1 MIILNYKNQL
11 YKYFLY
17 ISALLVTLFIIV
29 NVFYKEQ
36 AKDLKDVKTSTITY
50 KDELTEV
57 NVEYPRFKDDK
68 INKLI
73 TDIIY
78 DYVKE
83 FKKFDTVQKSLIM
96 NYKLYYFDNYVN
108 ITFNIENTL
117 EKAKNKN
124 ILLNLKNKEI
134 SYISSVYDKEY
145 LENEINEI
153 VYYKYQTDVYEKIK
167 ESNINNNTYIID
179 ENKIEVYFNNI
190 NFENLDYIPYI
201 IIPLTEDTF
210 NEDEVPDEN
219 KKYIAFTFD
228 DGPSKYTKELLKTLE
243 LNDSTATFFMLGNR
257 MKYNEE
263 IVKKVYKSSSEV
275 ASHTYSHKNLNK
287 LSKDDILKEI
297 NSTSIIFNKIT
308 NDNIKYI
315 RPPYGNYND
324 TVKSTN
330 FPIILWNIDP
340 KDWLVKDSTKVYNSV
355 LKHACDGCIVLMH
368 DLYPTTIEAVKMLIP
383 KLNSLGYEVV
393 SISDLAKYKNY
404 NLKNGEIIRKIK

>member
-36 AKDLKDVKTSTITY
+36 TKDLKDVKTSTITY

-134 SYISSVYDKEY
+134 SYISSVYDKEC

-263 IVKKVYKSSSEV
+263 IVKEVYKSSSEV

-393 SISDLAKYKNY
+393 SISDLVKYKNY

>member
-36 AKDLKDVKTSTITY
+36 TKDLKDVKTSTITY

-263 IVKKVYKSSSEV
+263 IVKEVYKSSSEV

-404 NLKNGEIIRKIK
+404 DLKNGEIIRKIK

>member
-17 ISALLVTLFIIV
+17 ISALLVTLFVIV
-29 NVFYKEQ
+29 NVFYKEPS
-36 AKDLKDVKTSTITY
+36 KDLKDVKTSTIAY
-50 KDELTEV
+50 KDNLTEV

-68 INKLI
+68 LNKLI
-73 TDIIY
+73 TDIVY

-96 NYKLYYFDNYVN
+96 NYKLYYFEDYVN

-124 ILLNLKNKEI
+124 ILLNLKSKEV
-134 SYISSVYDKEY
+134 SYISNVYDKEY

-167 ESNINNNTYIID
+167 ESNINNNTYLID
-179 ENKIEVYFNNI
+179 ENKIDVYFNNI

-201 IIPLTEDTF
+201 TIPLTEDTF
-210 NEDEVPDEN
+210 DENDVPDEN

-243 LNDSTATFFMLGNR
+243 LNYSTATFFMLGNR

-263 IVKKVYKSSSEV
+263 IVSEVYNSSSEV

-297 NSTSIIFNKIT
+297 NSTSIIFNEIT

-330 FPIILWNIDP
+330 YPIVLWNIDP
-340 KDWLVKDSTKVYNSV
+340 KDWLVKDSTKVYNAV

-383 KLNSLGYEVV
+383 KLNSMGYEIV
-393 SISDLAKYKNY
+393 SISDLVKYKNY

>member
-17 ISALLVTLFIIV
+17 ISALLVTLFVIV
-29 NVFYKEQ
+29 NVFYKEP

-96 NYKLYYFDNYVN
+96 DYKLYYFDDYVN

-124 ILLNLKNKEI
+124 ILLNLKSKEV
-134 SYISSVYDKEY
+134 SYISNVYDKEY

-153 VYYKYQTDVYEKIK
+153 VYYKYQTDIYEKIK

-201 IIPLTEDTF
+201 TIPLTEDAF

-263 IVKKVYKSSSEV
+263 IVKEVYKSSSEV

-297 NSTSIIFNKIT
+297 KKYKKFNYMI
-308 NDNIKYI
+308 
-315 RPPYGNYND
+315 YGLI
-324 TVKSTN
+324 S
-330 FPIILWNIDP
+330 
-340 KDWLVKDSTKVYNSV
+340 SV
-355 LKHACDGCIVLMH
+355 LIFCIAL
-368 DLYPTTIEAVKMLIP
+368 LI
-383 KLNSLGYEVV
+383 
-393 SISDLAKYKNY
+393 
-404 NLKNGEIIRKIK
+404 

>member
-11 YKYFLY
+11 YRYFLY

-29 NVFYKEQ
+29 NVFYKEPS
-36 AKDLKDVKTSTITY
+36 KNLKDVKTSTITY

-57 NVEYPRFKDDK
+57 NVEYPRFKDDN

-83 FKKFDTVQKSLIM
+83 FKKFDTIQKTLLM
-96 NYKLYYFDNYVN
+96 NYKLYYFDDYVN

-124 ILLNLKNKEI
+124 ILLNLKKKEI
-134 SYISSVYDKEY
+134 SYISNIYDKEY

-153 VYYKYQTDVYEKIK
+153 VYYKYQTDIYEKIK

-179 ENKIEVYFNNI
+179 DNKIEVYFNNI

-210 NEDEVPDEN
+210 EEDDYTEEN

-228 DGPSKYTKELLKTLE
+228 DGPSKYTKELLKVLE

-263 IVKKVYKSSSEV
+263 VVKEVYNSTSEIG
-275 ASHTYSHKNLNK
+275 SHTYSHKNLNK

-297 NSTSIIFNKIT
+297 NSVSIIFNEIT
-308 NDNIKYI
+308 NDNIKYL

-330 FPIILWNIDP
+330 YPIILWNIDP

-355 LKHACDGCIVLMH
+355 LKHVCDGCIVLMH

-383 KLNSLGYEVV
+383 KLNSMGYEVV
-393 SISDLAKYKNY
+393 SISDLIKYKNY
-404 NLKNGEIIRKIK
+404 NIKNGEIIRKIK

>member
-29 NVFYKEQ
+29 NVFYKEP

-96 NYKLYYFDNYVN
+96 DYKLYYFDDYVN

-124 ILLNLKNKEI
+124 ILLNLKKKEI
-134 SYISSVYDKEY
+134 SYISNIYDKEY

-243 LNDSTATFFMLGNR
+243 LNESTATFFMLGNR

-263 IVKKVYKSSSEV
+263 IVKEVYKSSSEV

-287 LSKDDILKEI
+287 LSKDNILKEI

-330 FPIILWNIDP
+330 YPIILWNIDP
-340 KDWLVKDSTKVYNSV
+340 KDWLVKDSTKVYNAV
-355 LKHACDGCIVLMH
+355 LKHACDGCIVLLH

-383 KLNSLGYEVV
+383 KLNSMGYEIV

>member
-36 AKDLKDVKTSTITY
+36 TKDLKDVKTSTITY

-190 NFENLDYIPYI
+190 NFDNLDYIPYI

-263 IVKKVYKSSSEV
+263 IVKEVYKSSSEV

-324 TVKSTN
+324 TVKSTK

-404 NLKNGEIIRKIK
+404 DLKNGEIIRKIK